1 MIVKMGEV
9 INVDFSDNSAIQEEM
24 NDIIDDFI
32 SCLGRHYGDDAGY
45 LIAKSLTVC
54 LEEVATRVTKELEHM
69 GRDTEPDVSF
79 TPDEDSDIEIVFNPE
94 IKLR

>member
-1 MIVKMGEV
+1 MGEV
-9 INVDFSDNSAIQEEM
+9 INVDFSDNSAFQEEM

-79 TPDEDSDIEIVFNPE
+79 TPDEDSNIEIVFNPE